1 MAERTEELTE
11 SDDAGDYEDPEAR
24 AAMAEAQSVIDR
36 VQSGGTDGV
45 GGSGDVGG
53 SGATPGDSAAA
64 GRESEESGG
73 VLPSLS
79 RPSLPRPSLPSLSL
93 PSVPAADE
101 LFSKWSFGF
110 ALVATLV
117 GFSAGT
123 FLLPLGPLGGALGVL
138 AAAFLFGLLNPRR
151 AYLEAT
157 VVFALVGG
165 LAAFFTNLTV
175 AAATGRGVPIF
186 VVGAAIALVAG
197 LVGYYF
203 GRDLRAGLAREIP

>member
-11 SDDAGDYEDPEAR
+11 EASDDAGDYEDPEAR

-36 VQSGGTDGV
+36 VQSGGTDEA
-45 GGSGDVGG
+45 GGSGPEGASPEGPGTRRKSEG
-53 SGATPGDSAAA
+53 SG
-64 GRESEESGG
+64 GR
-73 VLPSLS
+73 L
-79 RPSLPRPSLPSLSL
+79 PSLPRPSTPSLSL
-93 PSVPAADE
+93 PSLPAAAE

-117 GFSAGT
+117 GFAAGT

-157 VVFALVGG
+157 LVFALVGG
-165 LAAFFTNLTV
+165 LASFFPTLTC

-186 VVGAAIALVAG
+186 VVGAVVALVAG

-203 GRDLRAGLAREIP
+203 GRDLRAGLAREVP